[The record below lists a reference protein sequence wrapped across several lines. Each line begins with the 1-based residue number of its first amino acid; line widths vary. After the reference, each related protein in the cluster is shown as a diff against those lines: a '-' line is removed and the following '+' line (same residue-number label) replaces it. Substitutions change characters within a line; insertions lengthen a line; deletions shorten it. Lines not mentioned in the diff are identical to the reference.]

1 MTTAT
6 SHEEWM
12 RRALQLAQLGSG
24 QVAPNP
30 LVGCVIVRD
39 DVMIAEGW
47 HASYGAL
54 HAETD
59 ALRHLDGNA
68 QGATMYVN
76 LEPCAHYGKQPPCVD
91 AIIRSGVQRVVVA
104 MTDPNPAVSGR
115 GVRLLQEAG
124 IEVVLDVMRDEAE
137 YLNRRFVHWMRTKLP
152 HVTLKIA
159 TSLDSRAQM
168 PADQGR
174 YITSAESRFHV
185 HKLRSCVD
193 AVMIGIGTALYD
205 NPELTVRLCPGRN
218 PVRVVVDSM
227 CRLPTSTKLV
237 TTARET
243 PTIVLCSDR
252 SDRDAREELRD
263 NGVDVIVLPTGEGT
277 IIATRDL
284 LAALAEKNI
293 SSVLAEGG
301 PYVAAR
307 LLRDDYV
314 EELHFHAAPLMIGS
328 GPTWVL
334 DTPMRR
340 WALRKLLQ
348 VGSDV
353 HVQYVRSR

>member
-1 MTTAT
+1 MTTAMA
-6 SHEEWM
+6 HEEWM

-24 QVAPNP
+24 HVAPNP
-30 LVGCVIVRD
+30 MVGCVIVREN
-39 DVMIAEGW
+39 VMIAEGW
-47 HASYGAL
+47 HAAYGEL

-59 ALRHLDGNA
+59 ALRHLGGNA
-68 QGATMYVN
+68 SGATMYIN
-76 LEPCAHYGKQPPCVD
+76 LEPCTHYGKQPPCVD
-91 AIIRSGVQRVVVA
+91 AIVRSGVERVVLA
-104 MTDPNPAVSGR
+104 MTDPNPVVSGR

-124 IEVVLDVMRDEAE
+124 IEVVLDVLRDEAE
-137 YLNRRFVHWMRTKLP
+137 YLNRRFAHWMTTGLP

-168 PADQGR
+168 PVDQPR
-174 YITSAESRFHV
+174 YITSAESRYHV

-193 AVMIGIGTALYD
+193 AVMIGIGTALHD

-218 PVRVVVDSM
+218 PVRVVIDSM

-237 TTARET
+237 ETARET
-243 PTIVLCSDR
+243 PTIILCSDR
-252 SDRDAREELRD
+252 SDRDVREELRD
-263 NGVDVIVLPTGEGT
+263 RGVDVVVLPTGDGT
-277 IIATRDL
+277 TIATKDL
-284 LAALAEKNI
+284 LAALAVKKI
-293 SSVLAEGG
+293 TSVLAEGG

-307 LLRDDYV
+307 LLREDFVD
-314 EELHFHAAPLMIGS
+314 ELHFHAAPIMIGS

-334 DTPMRR
+334 DTPLRR
-340 WALRKLLQ
+340 WNLRQLLQ